1 MTDQDRSQ
9 PDAQSRVDREY
20 LLTLFT
26 SLVEPIG
33 RALPSPSEVILH
45 DLTKVPNTVV
55 KVYGTVTGRRI
66 GDPGTDLLLQQ
77 AVHGFPDFINYQ
89 STLGDG
95 RQLQCST
102 LILRDLTQEA
112 VAALCINTDLT
123 AWRTLHGILESMIK
137 PVTDQVAGISL
148 VPGAE
153 AAAAGADP
161 ETGSTADRP
170 GTAGDREDVAEPA
183 EPTETYVRD
192 VDELAALLLR
202 RAVQDVGAPVEM
214 LRKKHKV
221 EVIRQLQDKGFFLL
235 RDAVEQAAEALGVT
249 RFTIY
254 NYLNEI
260 GARTEDLGGRAGK
273 EQT

>member
-1 MTDQDRSQ
+1 MTDRTERSERQ
-9 PDAQSRVDREY
+9 PGGGSSDVARDY
-20 LLTLFT
+20 LLALFG

-55 KVYGTVTGRRI
+55 KVYGTVTGRKV

-95 RQLQCST
+95 RRLRCST
-102 LILRDLTQEA
+102 LILRDLSGEA

-123 AWRTLHGILESMIK
+123 AWRTLHSILGSMIE
-137 PVTDQVAGISL
+137 PAGDEQAGLSL
-148 VPGAE
+148 VPASGAAPATLGASVSAPAAVE
-153 AAAAGADP
+153 AAGP
-161 ETGSTADRP
+161 TAQ
-170 GTAGDREDVAEPA
+170 PA
-183 EPTETYVRD
+183 ETYVRD

-202 RAVQDVGAPVEM
+202 RAVQEVGVSVDLM
-214 LRKKHKV
+214 RKKHKV
-221 EVIRQLQDKGFFLL
+221 KVIQQLQDKGFFLL
-235 RDAVEQAAEALGVT
+235 RDAVEQVAEALGVT

-260 GARTEDLGGRAGK
+260 GARADDAGAK
-273 EQT
+273 ELHD